1 MLYGAECWPVKNSH
15 IQKMRV
21 AEMRMLRWMC
31 GLTRGDRVRNE
42 NIREKVGVTP
52 VECKMREAR
61 LRWFGHVKR
70 RGMDAPVRR
79 CERLALDGFKRGRGV
94 RASAEKFIEETCAMN
109 INRLMSN
116 KSRAINKSSLSELF
130 ISFIVKFCDI
140 SSRASAQAIS
150 PFTGQWED
158 IASNLRWLPKT
169 YTIFVEDPFE
179 QPINSARG
187 VSSKQLTRIEDAF
200 RRTHFVLISSNQ
212 NENEVIST
220 LVRPY
225 VSKFVTRTPGNQ
237 NNYSRNGL
245 RPQLQTQRA
254 MKPPLQAQ
262 HQLQVQRAIYS
273 HQLQDKKMNRNQN
286 SMAQGPAQAIRVQTQ
301 AGGLVV
307 DDGSSSG
314 AVVGTNDAPL
324 TVFETT
330 NHYNYDHN
338 DYTDFATS
346 SECSA
351 CKCQDCKAKHNGA
364 INAINALTASVK
376 EITSKRGAIPS
387 KRISYPYTPLEI
399 KVAKRRKR
407 NFQGTIIH
415 RKKQNKIMEPEVSR
429 NEEYLINI
437 IKSFSIPTGLPWH
450 LIDEVYIPINFG
462 DEFHWVLAFIILKE
476 RHIRVYDLI
485 LRRRRYRPSSDIQ
498 KLAKIL
504 PIYLDISGFLDRKVR
519 TNWSTIEV
527 DRDKIGNPFDVE
539 YIEGISQQPIGSPD
553 CGLFVA
559 SYAEYLSDGLEV
571 PNDGLDAGLL
581 HKRYAALL

>member
-1 MLYGAECWPVKNSH
+1 MNGYSLFEHTLQNILRSVNPLEEDWSMRFQLIHELRAVVESIEILRGGCRKLQFITNARVPILKFQGNYNISCDISINNLSGQMKSKILYWINMIDGRFRDMVLLVKEWAKAHNVNDSKTGTLNSYSLSLLVVFH
-15 IQKMRV
+15 FQTCVPAILPPLKEIYPGNMV
-21 AEMRMLRWMC
+21 DD
-31 GLTRGDRVRNE
+31 LT
-42 NIREKVGVTP
+42 
-52 VECKMREAR
+52 
-61 LRWFGHVKR
+61 
-70 RGMDAPVRR
+70 
-79 CERLALDGFKRGRGV
+79 GV

-286 SMAQGPAQAIRVQTQ
+286 STAQGPAQAIRVQTQ
-301 AGGLVV
+301 AVWRPKS
-307 DDGSSSG
+307 D
-314 AVVGTNDAPL
+314 
-324 TVFETT
+324 
-330 NHYNYDHN
+330 
-338 DYTDFATS
+338 
-346 SECSA
+346 
-351 CKCQDCKAKHNGA
+351 
-364 INAINALTASVK
+364 
-376 EITSKRGAIPS
+376 RG
-387 KRISYPYTPLEI
+387 
-399 KVAKRRKR
+399 V
-407 NFQGTIIH
+407 
-415 RKKQNKIMEPEVSR
+415 
-429 NEEYLINI
+429 
-437 IKSFSIPTGLPWH
+437 
-450 LIDEVYIPINFG
+450 
-462 DEFHWVLAFIILKE
+462 
-476 RHIRVYDLI
+476 
-485 LRRRRYRPSSDIQ
+485 
-498 KLAKIL
+498 
-504 PIYLDISGFLDRKVR
+504 
-519 TNWSTIEV
+519 
-527 DRDKIGNPFDVE
+527 
-539 YIEGISQQPIGSPD
+539 
-553 CGLFVA
+553 
-559 SYAEYLSDGLEV
+559 
-571 PNDGLDAGLL
+571 
-581 HKRYAALL
+581 